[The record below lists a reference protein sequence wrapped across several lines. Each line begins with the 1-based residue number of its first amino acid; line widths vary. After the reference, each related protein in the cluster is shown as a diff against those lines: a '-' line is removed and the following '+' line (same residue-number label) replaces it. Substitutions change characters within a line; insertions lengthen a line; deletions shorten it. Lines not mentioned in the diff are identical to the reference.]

1 MSAGDTR
8 LYSFW
13 ELALQDTLLDVA
25 ATIAATE
32 PETAAMPMRPAA
44 VRSALAVHWVERQER
59 EPEMRTV

>member
-1 MSAGDTR
+1 MSTGGTR

-32 PETAAMPMRPAA
+32 PEIAAMPMRPAA
-44 VRSALAVHWVERQER
+44 VRSALAMHWVEREER
-59 EPEMRTV
+59 ESETSTV